1 MGPIKAVLFEPVGCL
16 AEFPAEEFNEI
27 AGCVENRMTY
37 GMDVFHRSVWQN
49 DSAIQ
54 FVVRSLA
61 DCSLEDFG
69 GHQPIDGAIVQR
81 DGHGPLCELAERH
94 HPIA

>member
-1 MGPIKAVLFEPVGCL
+1 MHGTD
-16 AEFPAEEFNEI
+16 EFNDI

-37 GMDVFHRSVWQN
+37 GMDVFHRTVWQN

-54 FVVRSLA
+54 FVARPLA

-69 GHQPIDGAIVQR
+69 GLGSIVR
-81 DGHGPLCELAERH
+81 MNPLAKCFE
-94 HPIA
+94 